1 MTQMIYPTTNL
12 TATEQMIIERGEGV
26 YVYDSNGKQYLDGLA
41 GLWCTALGYGNEEI
55 IETAAEQMRKLTY
68 SHTFGGKTHPAAMEL
83 ADKLSAMVPI
93 NDGRVFFGSSGSDA
107 NDTQIKLL
115 RYYFNAIG
123 KPEKYKII
131 SRERAYHGVTVAAA
145 ALTGLPV
152 NHAHFS
158 LPFAALG
165 ILRTGSPHFY
175 RDGLEGESEEEF
187 AARRA
192 RELEELI
199 LAEGPETIAA
209 MIAEPVNGAGGVIV
223 PPVGYFQKIQA
234 VLDKYDILL
243 WDDEVICGFGRL
255 GEDFGATKLGL
266 KPQMMSLAKGLS
278 SAYMPISAAVVTGEI
293 YQAMVQP
300 SAEVG
305 AFGHGYTYSGHPVA
319 CAVASKVL
327 NIYQRDRVFDHARVM
342 GEYLQARLAVF
353 KDHPL
358 VGEVRGMGM
367 VGALELVADKQT
379 KQAFEGNAVA
389 GFCQKTCEDNGL
401 ILRALGG
408 NSMAICPPLIIN
420 EAQVDELVD
429 KLGRALDT
437 TLQYVA
443 DKQLLQCR

>member
-1 MTQMIYPTTNL
+1 MSQMIYPTTNL
-12 TATEQMIIERGEGV
+12 TATEQLVIERGEGV
-26 YVYDSNGKQYLDGLA
+26 YVYDSKGKQYLEGLA
-41 GLWCTALGYGNEEI
+41 GLWCTSLGYGNEEV

-68 SHTFGGKTHPAAMEL
+68 SHMFGGKTHPAAMEL

-93 NDGRVFFGSSGSDA
+93 SDGRVFLGNSGSDA

-115 RYYFNAIG
+115 RYYFDAIG

-131 SRERAYHGVTVAAA
+131 SRQRAYHGVTVAAA
-145 ALTGLPV
+145 ALTGLPA

-158 LPFAALG
+158 LPFEALG
-165 ILRTGSPHFY
+165 VLRTGSPHFY
-175 RDGLEGESEEEF
+175 RDGLAGESEEEF
-187 AARRA
+187 ASRRA

-199 LAEGPETIAA
+199 LAEGPGTIAA

-223 PPVGYFQKIQA
+223 PPVGYFEKIQA
-234 VLDKYDILL
+234 VLEKYDIML

-255 GEDFGATKLGL
+255 GEDFGATKLGMR
-266 KPQMMSLAKGLS
+266 PQMMSLAKGLS
-278 SAYMPISAAVVTGEI
+278 SAYMPVSAAVVPGEM

-327 NIYQRDRVFDHARVM
+327 DIYQRDRIFDRAREM
-342 GEYLQARLAVF
+342 GEHLQAGLATF
-353 KDHPL
+353 RDHPL

-367 VGALELVADKQT
+367 IGALELVANTQT
-379 KQAFEGNAVA
+379 GQPFAGNAVA
-389 GFCQKTCEDNGL
+389 GFCQKACEDNGL

-408 NSMAICPPLIIN
+408 NGMGICPPLIIK

-429 KLGRALDT
+429 KLGRALDA
-437 TLQYVA
+437 TLQHVTEN
-443 DKQLLQCR
+443 QLLVA